1 MPQEEVRYM
10 WLFVFFDLPV
20 GTKEDRRRATR
31 FRQFLVNDGYEMLQ
45 FSIYTRL
52 CRGQDTMEK
61 HIVRVQ
67 RNLPPRGSIRTLPVT
82 DRQYGRMKILVGERK
97 PHESV
102 ATQQLILL

>member
-1 MPQEEVRYM
+1 MPMEEVRYM

-20 GTKEDRRRATR
+20 GSREERRSATR

-45 FSIYTRL
+45 FSVYTRL
-52 CRGQDTMEK
+52 CRGQDTLEK
-61 HIVRVQ
+61 HVARVQ
-67 RNLPPRGSIRTLPVT
+67 RNLPPRGSIRALPVT

-97 PHESV
+97 AHEGH